1 MAAPTRPARLNR
13 TLLALIGLT
22 LLAAGAFGA
31 AFGLGALRPAIV
43 TVGHDTVRHRPAA
56 GGKCP
61 GNGANGV
68 DGYQMLPGRLG
79 LRG

>member
-22 LLAAGAFGA
+22 LLAAGAFG
-31 AFGLGALRPAIV
+31 LGALRPAVV